1 MQIDV
6 NKAKETIRD
15 CLVRDG
21 GCPLTDKQMES
32 AVDALWE
39 YLASKINAS
48 RPVDSLCKGLEVYRN
63 VLEYEE
69 CRVCDKWAAPCT
81 MRNVT
86 MHDIAATYR
95 VIRFNGGFVVLQP
108 NPELGVQPGLED
120 STKKWYADPT
130 DVADAGMLM
139 ISTLIEKLKVALDKN
154 GDMPVCVPNAIDDGF
169 VMTDQAGYCSE
180 MFDPKEYKD
189 VDEFLEAEGA
199 QATFNDKPYI
209 GPFFSIGE
217 L

>member
-1 MQIDV
+1 ME
-6 NKAKETIRD
+6 AKKEKEMIRV

-69 CRVCDKWAAPCT
+69 CRVWDKWAAPCT

-95 VIRFNGGFVVLQP
+95 VVRFDGGFVILQP

-130 DVADAGMLM
+130 DAADAGMLM
-139 ISTLIEKLKVALDKN
+139 ISTLIEKLKVALDKH
-154 GDMPVCVPNAIDDGF
+154 GDMPVAVPCAYEENYS
-169 VMTDQAGYCSE
+169 MTDAACHEHTMY
-180 MFDPKEYKD
+180 DPKEYDSVEEFIED
-189 VDEFLEAEGA
+189 VGSELAM
-199 QATFNDKPYI
+199 FNGKPYI